1 MPSARRLIINADDFG
16 LTSGIN
22 RAIVEAHQRGLV
34 TSATLMASSGAF
46 ENAMQLTRD
55 NPKLSVGCHVVLL
68 DGLPASLPE
77 TIPTLLEKNQEP
89 SRLRDKLLPF
99 VAAAV
104 RGRIS
109 REEIAREIE
118 AQIRKIQAAGI
129 QPTHLDTH
137 KHTHIFP
144 AIFKPLLEAA
154 SKLGIRAVRNPFAP
168 IKPLAFA
175 HLVRR
180 PRLWTRYSEVKVFRH
195 FAEDF
200 RKEVDAHG
208 MVTTDGS
215 FGVVV
220 TGALDQTLFASI
232 MGCIPEGTW
241 EFVCHPGY
249 NDTDLGQV
257 RTRLRQS
264 RVAELEVL
272 TSSAAREAIAK
283 HGIELISYRDLTL
296 GS

>member
-16 LTSGIN
+16 LTSGVN